1 MSIIPIKFNGKIKNK
16 YIPLAVLLYL
26 YIISNI

>member
-26 YIISNI
+26 YIIFK

>member
-1 MSIIPIKFNGKIKNK
+1 MSIIPIKFNGKINNK

-26 YIISNI
+26 YINI